1 MQQLNNRKQIILYLS
16 FGSWFLARH
25 AQIMW
30 LPKTTEAASGSIL
43 GHGRFI
49 IDTFKEV
56 DLLSF
61 LPYTSQEN
69 VPAKIFQ

>member
-1 MQQLNNRKQIILYLS
+1 MILQIILYLS

-30 LPKTTEAASGSIL
+30 LLKTTEAASGSIL

-49 IDTFKEV
+49 IDTFRAA
-56 DLLSF
+56 DLFSF
-61 LPYTSQEN
+61 SPNTSQEN
-69 VPAKIFQ
+69 VPAIIF